1 MMEAVFW
8 ISVAVVLY
16 VYVGY
21 PLVLLVWSRLAP
33 RPVRQ
38 HATEPLVSVVM
49 AVRDEAEALQR
60 KIANLRS
67 LDYPASRLQIVV
79 VSDGFHPATADVL
92 RRHAGLVT
100 AVFIPRGGKAQA
112 LNAGVDAAIHEIL
125 VFADVRQRFDRRALH
140 GLVAPLAD
148 PTVGGV
154 SGELMLDAELGSSGA
169 DIGEGI
175 GGYWRYE
182 KWLRRHESLI
192 GSTMGATGAIYALR
206 RSLWKPLPA
215 DTILDD
221 VLAPMRAVLAASR
234 VVFASD
240 ARAFDPAASSGV
252 ELRRKIRTL
261 AGNYQI
267 LALEPRL
274 LVPLINPVWV
284 QYMSHKVGRLLVP
297 YALVGILV
305 ASAVLA
311 QHSPFYAL
319 AFGAQVGFYG
329 LAAYGAYLTRR
340 DQRRADGGIAHAP
353 ADREP
358 AVDDFIKG
366 TTT

>member
-1 MMEAVFW
+1 MMEAIFW

-33 RPVRQ
+33 RPVRP
-38 HATEPLVSVVM
+38 HAGEPPVSVVI
-49 AVRDEAEALQR
+49 AVRDEAEALDR

-67 LDYPASRLQIVV
+67 LDYPTTRLQIVV
-79 VSDGFHPATADVL
+79 VSDGLHPSTAEAL

-100 AVFIPRGGKAQA
+100 AVYIPRGGKARA
-112 LNAGVDAAIHEIL
+112 LNAGVEAAAHDIV
-125 VFADVRQRFDRRALH
+125 VFADVRQRFDRQALH

-154 SGELMLDAELGSSGA
+154 SGELMLDAELGGSGT
-169 DIGEGI
+169 DIGEGL

-182 KWLRRHESLI
+182 KWLRRQESLI

-206 RSLWKPLPA
+206 RVLWKPLPA

-240 ARAFDPAASSGV
+240 ARAFDPAASSAV

-274 LVPLINPVWV
+274 LIPLINPVWI

-297 YALVGILV
+297 YALVAILV
-305 ASAVLA
+305 VSALLA
-311 QHSPFYAL
+311 PRSPFYAL
-319 AFGAQVGFYG
+319 ALAAQAGFYG
-329 LAAYGAYLTRR
+329 LAAYGAYLSRR
-340 DQRRADGGIAHAP
+340 DSRRAEGGVEAP
-353 ADREP
+353 AGREP

-366 TTT
+366 TMT